1 MGFPPES
8 PAVQYLGGG
17 RVVINNKLGAW
28 DLSAAKKNCKKCFG
42 RGYTGRY
49 VHTGEVLVCP
59 CVPMKIQEPPP
70 SPPEVVEAR
79 GAYKG
84 PSLTDHPQDGPTT
97 APGPVVDEE
106 IGGENEKIDQS
117 PPQLV
122 ESANP

>member
-49 VHTGEVLVCP
+49 VHTGEVLVCQ

-97 APGPVVDEE
+97 APMEEVSTPGPE
-106 IGGENEKIDQS
+106 
-117 PPQLV
+117 V
-122 ESANP
+122 ELATVPRDIESSSS